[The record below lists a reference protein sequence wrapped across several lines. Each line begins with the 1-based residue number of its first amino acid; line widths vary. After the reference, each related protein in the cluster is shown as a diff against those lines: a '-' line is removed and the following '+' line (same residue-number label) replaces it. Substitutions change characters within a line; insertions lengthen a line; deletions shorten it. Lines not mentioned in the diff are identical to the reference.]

1 MLTEHRGR
9 GLGLLLKAHNH
20 RLVREGSPGTRWIN
34 TWNAESNP
42 WMVAVNEALGFVPM
56 EYWTEWQLDR

>member
-1 MLTEHRGR
+1 
-9 GLGLLLKAHNH
+9 LGLLLKAHNH